1 MSDVKLQKFI
11 SKRGWRGYNGEK
23 VLKIR
28 EQYPDIDPYL
38 HTEIVLDWISAKKP
52 KQEVVSGEKLFMFIL
67 LLDITVPLQLLF
79 YYSRSPN
86 CRFNLS
92 F

>member
-1 MSDVKLQKFI
+1 MSDVKFQKFI
-11 SKRGWRGYNGEK
+11 SKRGWRGYSGEK

-52 KQEVVSGEKLFMFIL
+52 RQEVVSGQFEFCKITISSVFYKCFQLFNAIL
-67 LLDITVPLQLLF
+67 DF
-79 YYSRSPN
+79 
-86 CRFNLS
+86 
-92 F
+92 

>member
-1 MSDVKLQKFI
+1 MSDVKLQRFI
-11 SKRGWRGYNGEK
+11 SKKAWRGYNGEK

-52 KQEVVSGEKLFMFIL
+52 RQMVVTGEKPLFVFQVVVSIILSNLTFIRNSM
-67 LLDITVPLQLLF
+67 D
-79 YYSRSPN
+79 YWM
-86 CRFNLS
+86 
-92 F
+92 